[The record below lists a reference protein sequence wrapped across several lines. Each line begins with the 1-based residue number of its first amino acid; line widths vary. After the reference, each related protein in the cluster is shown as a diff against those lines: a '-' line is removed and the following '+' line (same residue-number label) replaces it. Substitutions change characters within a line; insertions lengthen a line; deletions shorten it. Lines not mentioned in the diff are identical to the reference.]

1 MVSTEPSVCASPE
14 FPLSSGGHGGQIVVS
29 TGGHGGQIVVTS
41 GQGGQSVVTGA
52 SVIGSQGG
60 HSVTEF
66 SIQSS
71 SGLLGGLKA
80 GVHS

>member
-1 MVSTEPSVCASPE
+1 MVSTELSVCVSPE
-14 FPLSSGGHGGQIVVS
+14 FPLSPGGHGGQSVVTS
-29 TGGHGGQIVVTS
+29 GHGGQIVVTS